1 MTKLSLISASLL
13 LGTAAIAAPLA
24 AKEGMFTPDQL
35 QDISAELEEAGL
47 EIDPEALADLTAF
60 PMGAVVSLGGCS
72 ASFVS
77 PQGLVVTNHHCAR
90 GSVQYNSTAES
101 NYLVDGFLA
110 DGLGGELPAA
120 PGSRIYVTTEVTD
133 VTDRMRAGTED
144 LAPIDRYAVIE
155 QRSKDITAECEQD
168 AGFRCQVASF
178 YGGAQYKL
186 VTRLEVRD
194 VRLVYAPADSI
205 GKYGGD
211 IDNWQW
217 PRHTGDF
224 AFYRAYVAP
233 DGSAADFSED
243 NVPYAPE
250 HHLKVSAAGLDDGD
264 FVMAAGYPGSTSRY
278 TLMAEVENTFNW
290 TYPTFEGLL
299 NDWIDTIE
307 AAAPD
312 GSDARVKYES
322 RLAGLNNFEKNLRG
336 QIEGARRVG
345 LVERRASREAELAAW
360 IAADASRSGYGE
372 AIAALTELSE
382 ESAQAARTN
391 FWYGNASRPALFSAA
406 RRLYRL
412 SKERELPDAE
422 REPRYQERD
431 MTFFRQG
438 LQALDRRFDP
448 AVDKAEWMLFLTGY
462 IAQPMAERVPAFDA
476 AVGLSEGTTAD
487 DLPALLERFYTG
499 TALGSA
505 ENRLALMEAA
515 PADLE
520 ASEDP
525 FMQLA
530 VAMYDYGRELEE
542 QSEERSGRSLAL
554 RPAYMEAITA
564 WQREEGRLTYPD
576 ANSTLRVTFGSVLG
590 GSPRDGMA
598 YLPFTTL
605 EGITDKDTGEDPFNS
620 PQALL
625 DRIAERDYG
634 DYALESI
641 GSVPVNFL
649 TDLDST
655 GGNSG
660 SATLNSRAE
669 LVGLLFDGTFES
681 VNSDWDFDP
690 RTTRTIHVD
699 TRYMLWV
706 MDKVDGADALIEEMD
721 IVR

>member
-1 MTKLSLISASLL
+1 MSRKFLTPVL
-13 LGTAAIAAPLA
+13 LGTLLSAPLA

-35 QDISAELEEAGL
+35 QDISAPLRAAGL
-47 EIDPEALADLTAF
+47 DMPPEALADLTGF

-77 PQGLVVTNHHCAR
+77 PKGLVVTNHHCAR
-90 GSVQYNSTAES
+90 GSVQYNSTAEN
-101 NYLVDGFLA
+101 NYLDNGFLA
-110 DGLGGELPAA
+110 AELADELPAA
-120 PGSRIYVTTEVTD
+120 PGSRVYVTTEVSD
-133 VTDRMRAGTED
+133 VTERMRADSDELEPQARYELIQQRRKD
-144 LAPIDRYAVIE
+144 L
-155 QRSKDITAECEQD
+155 TAECEQ
-168 AGFRCQVASF
+168 APGYRCQVASF

-186 VTRLEVRD
+186 IKRLEVRD
-194 VRLVYAPADSI
+194 VRLVYAPADAI
-205 GKYGGD
+205 GRYGGD

-233 DGSAADFSED
+233 DGSAADYDED
-243 NVPYAPE
+243 NVPLEPE
-250 HHLKVSAAGLDDGD
+250 HYLKVSAAGLDDGD

-278 TLMAEVENTFNW
+278 TLLAEVENTFNW
-290 TYPTFEGLL
+290 SYPTFEVLL

-307 AAAPD
+307 AAAPE

-322 RLAGLNNFEKNLRG
+322 RLAGLNNYEKNLRG

-345 LVERRASREAELAAW
+345 LVERRQAREAALNDW
-360 IAADASRSGYGE
+360 ITADASRAAYAE
-372 AIAALTELSE
+372 AIAELTELSE

-391 FWYGNASRPALFSAA
+391 FWYGNVSRPQLFSAA

-412 SKERELPDAE
+412 AREQELPDSE
-422 REPRYQERD
+422 REPGYQERD
-431 MTFFRQG
+431 LTFIRQS
-438 LQALDRRFDP
+438 LQALDRRYDP
-448 AVDKAEWMLFLTGY
+448 AVDQAEWLLFLNGY
-462 IAQPMAERVPAFDA
+462 LAQPMDERVAEFDA
-476 AVGLSEGTTAD
+476 ALGLTADTTAA
-487 DLPALLERFYTG
+487 DLPALLAPFYANST
-499 TALGSA
+499 LGDA
-505 ENRLALMEAA
+505 ATRLALMEAT
-515 PADLE
+515 PEMLE

-530 VAMYDYGRELEE
+530 VAMYDYGMGLEQ
-542 QSEERSGRSLAL
+542 QSEIRSGRSLAL
-554 RPAYMEAITA
+554 RPAYMEAMTA
-564 WQREEGRLTYPD
+564 WQREVGKLPYPD
-576 ANSTLRVTFGSVLG
+576 ANSTLRVTFGNVLG

-605 EGITDKDTGEDPFNS
+605 EGISDKDTGEAPFNS
-620 PQALL
+620 PAVLL
-625 DRIAERDYG
+625 EKVAASDYSS
-634 DYALESI
+634 YALESL

-649 TDLDST
+649 SDLDST

-660 SATLNSRAE
+660 SATLNARAE

-699 TRYMLWV
+699 TRYMLWI
-706 MDKVDGADALIEEMD
+706 MEQVDGAQALIDEMD